1 MSNSVDINE
10 LEVLQ
15 EQFFKKK
22 GIKEKSYLKLTKA
35 QKNRQNYSST
45 DTKLSDMEMKHKSR
59 VYEKQL
65 KFWNER
71 IRLNDKF
78 EFDKEEK
85 LKQQNMLDN
94 NRRKG
99 MRSMDQEMFTKL

>member
-35 QKNRQNYSST
+35 
-45 DTKLSDMEMKHKSR
+45 
-59 VYEKQL
+59 
-65 KFWNER
+65 
-71 IRLNDKF
+71 
-78 EFDKEEK
+78 
-85 LKQQNMLDN
+85 
-94 NRRKG
+94 
-99 MRSMDQEMFTKL
+99 

>member
-1 MSNSVDINE
+1 
-10 LEVLQ
+10 
-15 EQFFKKK
+15 
-22 GIKEKSYLKLTKA
+22 
-35 QKNRQNYSST
+35 
-45 DTKLSDMEMKHKSR
+45 MEMKHKSR

-99 MRSMDQEMFTKL
+99 MRSMD